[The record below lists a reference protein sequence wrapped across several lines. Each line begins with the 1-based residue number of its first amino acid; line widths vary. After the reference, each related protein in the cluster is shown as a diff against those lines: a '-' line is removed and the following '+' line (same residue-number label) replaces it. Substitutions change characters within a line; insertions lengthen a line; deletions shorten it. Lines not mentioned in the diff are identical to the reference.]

1 MSFKNQLIVILE
13 KILEEQ
19 YDLVSVEFLNDSGK
33 RMRIQVMVD
42 RLDNASITH
51 DDCVAV
57 TKMIKGALSN
67 EIEENYT
74 LEVSSP
80 GVHRPLNKPAHFM
93 RFKGQNI
100 RFKWNNEKREGVIK
114 NANSEGVELES
125 GENIMYQEIKD
136 ARLYII

>member
-13 KILEEQ
+13 KVLDGR
-19 YDLVSVEFLNDSGK
+19 YDLVSVEFLNNSGK
-33 RMRIQVMVD
+33 QMRIQVMVD
-42 RLDNASITH
+42 RLDNVSITH
-51 DDCVAV
+51 DDCAIV
-57 TKMIKGALSN
+57 TKMIKDVLSN
-67 EIEENYT
+67 EIEEDYI

-80 GVHRPLNKPAHFM
+80 GIHRPLNKPAHFM

-100 RFKWNNEKREGVIK
+100 RFKWNNEKKQGIIK